1 MLLNILSFAIVL
13 NSAEGSLPAA
23 QPDPQLRLREISL
36 SSVAD
41 ERVELFSSGDAK
53 ILRFR
58 PSVDAESLVRLIR
71 DGGEPVVQ
79 IDILVK
85 PTGLIDGFKVV
96 RSEASEIFKISVENA
111 QLKFLRLKDDNFS
124 FPSISEVRTPLASK
138 FSEVIN
144 FLTQKSSADVNQTNQ
159 KVLRALRILATAEP
173 VETASKDSLPDD
185 PKKKLLNLIDEDLE
199 KAPKSASAPDPK
211 I

>member
-1 MLLNILSFAIVL
+1 MFLNILSFAMVL
-13 NSAEGSLPAA
+13 NTAEGPTASA

-36 SSVAD
+36 SSAAD
-41 ERVELFSSGDAK
+41 ERVELFSAGDAK

-58 PSVDAESLVRLIR
+58 PSVDADSLVRLIR
-71 DGGEPVVQ
+71 DGSEPVVQ

-96 RSEASEIFKISVENA
+96 RSEISEIFKIAVENS

-124 FPSISEVRTPLASK
+124 FPNIPDRHTPLASK

-144 FLTQKSSADVNQTNQ
+144 FLTQKSSADVNETNQ
-159 KVLRALRILATAEP
+159 KVLRALRILPNVEPSLSATKAAPNE
-173 VETASKDSLPDD
+173 D
-185 PKKKLLNLIDEDLE
+185 PKKKLLNLIDEDLD
-199 KAPKSASAPDPK
+199 KTPKSASTSDTK
-211 I
+211 M